1 MKLADF
7 LKAPG
12 KHGPREH
19 QKIHDRGSPMAEEVT
34 ASSAAGKYTVNG
46 TKKCSIPI
54 SVEKRKGH
62 DLTVLSNISGD
73 IACLAKE
80 IKKMVGSN
88 CVIRDF
94 GVIEIQGHHR
104 DRVEKFLIQKKCLK
118 GVQKKAKERIAE
130 KFEREN
136 DMKKKK
142 KEIKK
147 KKDSKDVVGKLKKKN
162 TRSASSGAKDVDIRR
177 LTKSEIN
184 KMKPKILKQLLKE
197 HMLSTQGN
205 KKELV
210 ERMHAYVSNPPSIA
224 EGNVEPSE
232 SIQ

>member
-1 MKLADF
+1 M
-7 LKAPG
+7 
-12 KHGPREH
+12 
-19 QKIHDRGSPMAEEVT
+19 
-34 ASSAAGKYTVNG
+34 
-46 TKKCSIPI
+46 
-54 SVEKRKGH
+54 
-62 DLTVLSNISGD
+62 TVLSNISGD

-104 DRVEKFLIQKKCLK
+104 GPSGKILIQKKCLK
-118 GVQKKAKERIAE
+118 GVQSKKAKERIAE

-136 DMKKKK
+136 DMKKRRKSV
-142 KEIKK
+142 KK

-162 TRSASSGAKDVDIRR
+162 ARSASSGAKDVDIRR

-197 HMLSTQGN
+197 HMICPPKETR
-205 KKELV
+205 KELV
-210 ERMHAYVSNPPSIA
+210 ERMHAYVSNPSAIA

-232 SIQ
+232 STQ

>member
-1 MKLADF
+1 MF
-7 LKAPG
+7 
-12 KHGPREH
+12 
-19 QKIHDRGSPMAEEVT
+19 
-34 ASSAAGKYTVNG
+34 
-46 TKKCSIPI
+46 
-54 SVEKRKGH
+54 
-62 DLTVLSNISGD
+62 
-73 IACLAKE
+73 
-80 IKKMVGSN
+80 
-88 CVIRDF
+88 
-94 GVIEIQGHHR
+94 
-104 DRVEKFLIQKKCLK
+104 K
-118 GVQKKAKERIAE
+118 GVQKKTKELITE

-136 DMKKKK
+136 NMKKKK

-147 KKDSKDVVGKLKKKN
+147 KKDSRDVVAKLKKKN
-162 TRSASSGAKDVDIRR
+162 NRSASSGTTEVDIRR

-210 ERMHAYVSNPPSIA
+210 ERMHAYVSNPSAIA